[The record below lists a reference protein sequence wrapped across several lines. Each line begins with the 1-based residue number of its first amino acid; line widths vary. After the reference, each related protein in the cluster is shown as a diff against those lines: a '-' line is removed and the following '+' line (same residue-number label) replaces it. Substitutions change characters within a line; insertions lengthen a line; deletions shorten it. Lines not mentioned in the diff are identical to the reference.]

1 MACTTILVGRNATY
15 DGSTLVARNEDCGGG
30 QINEKRFGV
39 VLPQDQPRVYTTV
52 GSHLTIELDEVPM
65 RYTFTP
71 DAVNK
76 WGIFAEA
83 GINEANVAM
92 SATETITSNE
102 RVLGADPLVE
112 LQPAKGRPGDLNY
125 VEEVPGGIGEEDF
138 VTLVLPYIHTPR
150 EGVLRLG
157 ALLEKYG
164 TYEMNGIAFS
174 DSHDIWWM
182 ETIGG
187 HHWIAKRVPD
197 DSYVV
202 MPNQFG
208 LDSFDFEDAF
218 GDQKDHMCSADLKE
232 FIEVNHLDLTMG
244 DEPFNPRLAFGSHS
258 DADHVY
264 NTPRAWSMA
273 RYLNPHLTNWD
284 GQDSLYGPESDD
296 IPWSFVPEKKITIE
310 DIKYI
315 MGLHFQGT
323 KYDPYGHAPEAGKY
337 RSIGINRNCEMSIL
351 QLRPY
356 APEHTRAIQWL
367 SLGCNTFNCMVPLY
381 TNVEA
386 TPAYVSNTDA
396 RVTTDNMYWTN
407 RIIAALCDA
416 HFAKTANIIE
426 QYQLK
431 MGAYAH
437 ARIKEID
444 QATAGVDVD
453 TLHRMLEAENTIT
466 TMHIQEKTDELLGKV
481 LFVAYDNMKNCY
493 SRDDA

>member
-1 MACTTILVGRNATY
+1 MACTTILVGKNASY
-15 DGSTLVARNEDCGGG
+15 DGSTLIARNEDCGTG

-39 VLPQDQPRVYTTV
+39 VLPQDQPRTYTTV

-65 RYTFTP
+65 RYTYTP

-76 WGIFAEA
+76 WGVFAEA
-83 GINEANVAM
+83 GINEVNVAM
-92 SATETITSNE
+92 TATETITSNE

-125 VEEVPGGIGEEDF
+125 VEEIPGGIGEEDF
-138 VTLVLPYIHTPR
+138 VTLVLPYIHSPR
-150 EGVLRLG
+150 EGVERLG

-164 TYEMNGIAFS
+164 TYEMNGVAFS
-174 DSHDIWWM
+174 DANDIWWM

-197 DSYVV
+197 DAYVV

-208 LDSFDFEDAF
+208 LDSFDFDDAF
-218 GDQKDHMCSADLKE
+218 GMQKDHMCSSDLRE
-232 FIEVNHLDLTMG
+232 FIAENHLDLSIDG
-244 DEPFNPRLAFGSHS
+244 NSFSPRDAFGSHS

-264 NTPRAWSMA
+264 NTPRAWAMA
-273 RYLNPHLTNWD
+273 RYFNPHLTDWD
-284 GQDSLYGPESDD
+284 SPQSRYTPESDD
-296 IPWSFVPEKKITIE
+296 IPWCFVPEKKITIE
-310 DIKYI
+310 DIKYVL
-315 MGLHFQGT
+315 GLHYQGT

-351 QLRPY
+351 QLRGY
-356 APEHTRAIQWL
+356 MPESACAIQWL
-367 SLGCNTFNCMVPLY
+367 SLGCNTYNCMVPLY

-386 TPAYVSNTDA
+386 TPVYVSNTEA
-396 RVTTDNMYWTN
+396 RVTTDSMYWSN
-407 RIIAALCDA
+407 RIIAALADA

-426 QYQLK
+426 QYQLA

-437 ARIKEID
+437 RRIKEID
-444 QATAGVDVD
+444 ASAQGVEGE
-453 TLHRMLEAENTIT
+453 TLKRMLEAENTIT

-481 LFVAYDNMKNCY
+481 LFVAYENMANSY
-493 SRDDA
+493 SRNDA